1 MSNTIHQNIYSSK
14 VNGKYPRLF
23 CIGNYTDVLV
33 MDPISLDILYTLV
46 SREQHQWINA
56 LCINTL
62 GNKQDEVIVGVSVSG
77 TIKLWTVNAQ
87 EQKGSEIV
95 EHEFKNCLCENA
107 STLTSCPGKQRIF
120 IVVCP
125 KFFQIFDAFDFT
137 VLCQVTINS
146 LPKEDQTNND
156 TVTFIS
162 GFFIDVENI
171 LICASNGYAY
181 LYMLLDKVKTYS
193 KQHRFTLLCLEK

>member
-1 MSNTIHQNIYSSK
+1 
-14 VNGKYPRLF
+14 
-23 CIGNYTDVLV
+23 
-33 MDPISLDILYTLV
+33 
-46 SREQHQWINA
+46 
-56 LCINTL
+56 
-62 GNKQDEVIVGVSVSG
+62 VGVSVSG

-87 EQKGSEIV
+87 EQKGSEII

-146 LPKEDQTNND
+146 LLKEDQIND

-171 LICASNGYAY
+171 LVCASNGYAY
-181 LYMLLDKVKTYS
+181 LYLYLLPDK
-193 KQHRFTLLCLEK
+193 